1 MSIEK
6 EDLLAVQLK
15 LEEEMTARGATR
27 FLKNIEKNIDRET
40 EDLTSYSQQ
49 LTSRKL
55 EMLSI
60 AIDEWKS
67 SAGSGVAVRNG
78 TAYKLINEMPSTT
91 LAFLTLKYTLSGIS
105 KIRTVQKVG
114 VAIGIAI
121 EDEMRFEAI
130 RKTEKGLYKKLYVGA
145 SKRNSMNNKHI
156 YAVRLADRHTAYNN
170 WTKIDTVRVGVKMLE
185 ILMESIGIVKL
196 TCIKLGKTNSATY
209 VEALPTTLT
218 WIAKHTEA
226 LSILRPMYEPMVVI
240 PRDWNCPLGGGY
252 LSSHISPLKL
262 VKTNNK
268 SYFEELENTDIPL
281 IYKSVNNLQ
290 RTPWQINTSVLDVM
304 KTLWDSHSTIAGIPN
319 RDGVDLPQKPHD
331 IDTNEEARKEWRI
344 AASKLHIQ
352 NLTYTGQRASF
363 TMALSVAERYR
374 GFRKI
379 YFPYQLDFRGRI
391 YAVPHLNPQGS
402 DYQKSLLRFA
412 DGKAL
417 GEEGWKWLAVLGS
430 NLAGH
435 DKVSFEDR
443 VNWVL
448 DNEEE
453 IAAIAEDPYNNQGWC
468 GTVGDMEISEPW
480 QFLAFC
486 FEWRGFLEHGD
497 TYVSKLPVA
506 MDGSCSGI
514 QHFSAMLRDSVGGG
528 AVNLIPAAVPQ
539 DVYQLVADCVI
550 KQAQEDCLT
559 GTEDTLKHTKEGV
572 AYMFAGTKRLAQQWL
587 EFGITR
593 KVTKRPV
600 MVLSY
605 GSKVYGFKEQTMSD
619 ILRPAKQEA
628 ERGGK
633 PFPFD
638 GDGYSA
644 ALYMASAIWSSV
656 NEVLVKAGEAME
668 WIQKAATVISNEQLP
683 VRWTTPVGFPVMQ
696 HYPDIEKRSIKCTI
710 NGKLTYMRMNKEKDK
725 LNKRKMAQ
733 SLPPNVVHSFDAAH
747 MMLTVCRASDEGITN
762 FACIHD
768 SFGTTAGDLQKL
780 YRIVR
785 ETFVEIYD
793 NIDVLQVFEDEITE
807 SLTPT
812 KKLLIPPLP
821 TRGDLV
827 LSEVLNSNYCFA

>member
-1 MSIEK
+1 MEIK
-6 EDLLAVQLK
+6 EDLLTVQLK
-15 LEEEMTARGATR
+15 LEEEMTSRGAER
-27 FLKNIEKNIDRET
+27 FLRDIEKNIERGT
-40 EDLTSYSQQ
+40 EDITSYAQQ

-55 EMLSI
+55 EELSI
-60 AIDEWKS
+60 AIDEWKAT
-67 SAGSGVAVRNG
+67 AGSGAAIKNG

-91 LAFLTLKYTLSGIS
+91 LAFLTLKYALSGIS
-105 KIRTVQKVG
+105 KLRTLQKVG
-114 VAIGIAI
+114 VSIGTAI
-121 EDEMRFEAI
+121 EDEIRFEAI
-130 RKTEKGLYKKLYVGA
+130 RKTEKGFYKRLYEGA
-145 SKRNSMNNKHI
+145 AKRNSINNKHI
-156 YAVRLADRHTAYNN
+156 YAVRLADRHTAYNKWN
-170 WTKIDTVRVGVKMLE
+170 TVDTVRVGVKLLE
-185 ILMESIGIVKL
+185 IMMSSIGIVKL
-196 TCIKLGKTNSATY
+196 SCIKLGKTNSATY

-218 WIAKHTEA
+218 WIDKHKEA

-240 PRDWNCPLGGGY
+240 PRDWSCPLGGGY
-252 LSSHISPLKL
+252 LSSNISPLKL

-268 SYFEELENTDIPL
+268 SYFEELGNTDIPL
-281 IYKSVNNLQ
+281 VYKSINSLQ
-290 RTPWQINTSVLDVM
+290 HTAWQINTSVLDVM
-304 KTLWDSHSTIAGIPN
+304 KTLWDNHSTIAGIPN

-331 IDTNEEARKEWRI
+331 IATNEDARKEWRI
-344 AASKLHIQ
+344 AASKLHVQ
-352 NLTYTGQRASF
+352 NLTYKGQRAGF
-363 TMALSVAERYR
+363 TMSLSVAERYR
-374 GFRKI
+374 KFRKI

-391 YAVPHLNPQGS
+391 YAVPSLNPQGS

-412 DGKAL
+412 DGKPL

-448 DNEEE
+448 DNEQE
-453 IAAIAEDPYNNQGWC
+453 IAAIAEDPYNNRGWC
-468 GTVGDMEISEPW
+468 GTVGNIEIGEPW

-486 FEWRGFLEHGD
+486 FEWRGFLEYGNA
-497 TYVSKLPVA
+497 YVSKLPVA
-506 MDGSCSGI
+506 LDGSCSGI

-528 AVNLIPAAVPQ
+528 AVNLIPAEVPQ

-550 KQAQEDCLT
+550 KQAHEDCLT
-559 GTEDTLKHTKEGV
+559 GTEDTLKHNKDGV
-572 AYMFAGTKRLAQQWL
+572 AYLAAGTKRLAKQWL
-587 EFGITR
+587 AFGITR
-593 KVTKRPV
+593 KITKRPV

-628 ERGGK
+628 DRGGK

-644 ALYMASAIWSSV
+644 ALYMANSIWSSV

-710 NGKLTYMRMNKEKDK
+710 NGRLTYMRMNKEKDK

-733 SLPPNVVHSFDAAH
+733 SLPPNVIHSFDAAH
-747 MMLTVCRASDEGITN
+747 MMLTICRSKDEGINN

-793 NIDVLQVFEDEITE
+793 SNDVLQIFEDEITA
-807 SLTPT
+807 SLNST
-812 KKLLIPPLP
+812 KKLLIPPRPLS
-821 TRGDLV
+821 GDLV
-827 LSEVLNSNYCFA
+827 LTEVVNSKYCFA